1 MRILDPKN
9 EFGQALLSSANVVQ
23 STKQVEVKTIPA
35 DGTYTIPESK
45 GWVLT
50 DCIITVTDEG
60 QSSSVTCQLMPDSS
74 RDKDENIVV
83 IFGQLN
89 GSAVLQLQST
99 TCSGIKNTKKTV

>member
-23 STKQVEVKTIPA
+23 STKQVKVDSIPTN
-35 DGTYTIPESK
+35 GTYTIEDSA

-60 QSSSVTCQLMPDSS
+60 QSTPVTCQLMPDSS
-74 RDKDENIVV
+74 RDNNGNIVV

-89 GSAVLQLQST
+89 GYAVLQLQST